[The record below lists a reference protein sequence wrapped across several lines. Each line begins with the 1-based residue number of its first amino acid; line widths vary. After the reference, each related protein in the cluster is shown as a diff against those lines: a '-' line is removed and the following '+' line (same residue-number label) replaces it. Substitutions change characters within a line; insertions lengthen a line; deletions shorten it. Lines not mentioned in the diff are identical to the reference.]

1 MLEALEP
8 MEGMSMKLNVDQP
21 RANWRERAVEAVVS
35 ADLFGLTGIRNIG
48 TYEEAVVAF
57 NKLETRNWDLFA
69 ALGWALEPDPI
80 ETLRNTL
87 RKLIGREHIFF
98 TPSGQCAIAQ
108 VLSLLPQREV
118 VMPAFMCY
126 QVKQAIEGIGKRIIY
141 VDQAKNS
148 VNATAAEYAEAAQP
162 GRILLVVHMYGI
174 PTDIMAICEL
184 ARERGCVTI
193 EDAVPGFGG
202 NLNGH
207 ALGTFADF
215 GVFSFQQSKRIP
227 AFRGGF
233 IVVNNERIVDP
244 ESINTRR
251 VIETKRGLP
260 IGGMVQALIHNFA
273 TAPWFYRNL
282 TLPLLGLR
290 ETLPR
295 FVSRLRQK
303 TIARL
308 DHQSVRTLRLPQTPD
323 YTREIHPY
331 QAELINRMMDRW
343 DGIRQRIARQVAIYA
358 EVFQGTPIQTFLS
371 PECDAGALMRFPI
384 AFPGKDRA
392 AIVSR
397 ALRHRLYLKLVW
409 PRPLPEVSEY
419 YRCPNAVWASRN
431 LVLLPLYSRLSLSAA
446 ELMARGTVEIDRE
459 MPSA

>member
-1 MLEALEP
+1 
-8 MEGMSMKLNVDQP
+8 MSLNVERQV
-21 RANWRERAVEAVVS
+21 ANSRDITRDAVVS
-35 ADLFGLTGIRNIG
+35 ADLFGPTGIRNVG
-48 TYEEAVVAF
+48 KNEEAVVPF
-57 NKLETRNWDLFA
+57 NKLETRNRDLLA
-69 ALGWALEPDPI
+69 ALGWAFQPDPM
-80 ETLRNTL
+80 EALRNTL
-87 RKLIGREHIFF
+87 RKLIEREHIFF
-98 TPSGQCAIAQ
+98 APSGQCAIAQ

-126 QVKQAIEGIGKRIIY
+126 QVKQAIEGVGKRIVY
-141 VDQAKNS
+141 VDQAENS

-174 PTDIMAICEL
+174 PTDVQAICEL
-184 ARERGCVTI
+184 ARKRDCVTI

-202 NLNGH
+202 KLNGR

-215 GVFSFQQSKRIP
+215 GVFSFHQSKRVP

-244 ESINTRR
+244 EKINTRR
-251 VIETKRGLP
+251 VIDTKRRLP
-260 IGGMVQALIHNFA
+260 IGGMLQALIQNFA

-303 TIARL
+303 TVARS
-308 DHQSVRTLRLPQTPD
+308 DHQSGGAPRLPQTPY

-343 DGIRQRIARQVAIYA
+343 DGIRQRIARQVSIYQ

-392 AIVSR
+392 AIVSG
-397 ALRHRLYLKLVW
+397 ALRRGLYLKLVW
-409 PRPLPEVSEY
+409 PRPLPEASEY
-419 YRCPNAVWASRN
+419 SRFPNAVWASRN

-446 ELMARGTVEIDRE
+446 ELLARGTVETDRE
-459 MPSA
+459 TPPA